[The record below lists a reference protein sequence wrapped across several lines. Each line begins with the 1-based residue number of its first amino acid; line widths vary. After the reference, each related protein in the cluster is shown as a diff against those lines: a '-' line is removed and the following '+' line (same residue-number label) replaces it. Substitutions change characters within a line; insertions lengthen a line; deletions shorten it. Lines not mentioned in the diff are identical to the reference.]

1 VEALLPEGAMTIV
14 EGTNVCLRDPDLR
27 DLRDVEK
34 WSTCADLETWFTF
47 QGDAHEEIAAFKK
60 LVKGEL
66 PSVRPRLEVC
76 TQEDLHIGW
85 VCREWVERRHALPE
99 IALAIPDATWFEAG
113 FGAEAMALWTDYL
126 FVRTS
131 LRRLGLTTWS
141 GQDRIGRCAMEVGY
155 VQEGVVREGLSR
167 QGAVYDLLKFGI
179 LRKDWERIR
188 SRYYIR
194 YADEV

>member
-1 VEALLPEGAMTIV
+1 MKIIEGS
-14 EGTNVCLRDPDLR
+14 NVFLRDPDLR

-34 WSTCADLETWFTF
+34 WSNLADPETWMIS
-47 QGDAHEEIAAFKK
+47 QGEPQEELDAFKK
-60 LVKGEL
+60 LIKEPL

-76 TQEDLHIGW
+76 TLEDLHIGW
-85 VCREWVERRHALPE
+85 VCRWWAERKNELLE
-99 IALAIPDATWFEAG
+99 ISLAIPDSTWFEAG
-113 FGAEAMALWTDYL
+113 FGTEALVLWTDYL

-131 LRRLGLTTWS
+131 LHRLGLTTWA
-141 GQDRIGRCAMEVGY
+141 GQDRIGRCAIDVGY
-155 VQEGVVREGLSR
+155 VNEGVVREGLSR
-167 QGAVYDLLKFGI
+167 QGAMYDLLKFGI